1 MTILISISI
10 IYIFGYI
17 IISNKKSFFLL
28 CTLLLLS
35 SSYGIGQILS
45 LKNTPFNKSIL
56 LQNGS
61 IKYIHSGGNQ
71 VYLDSLSLKKDQI
84 QELIKTKNSYYIVTR
99 GSGLVFKENLKND
112 SLINFIRIDRTQFD
126 GYNFDDIKFD
136 YRDTLFSIGGFGFW
150 RNNGQIRYF
159 TENKEWELLLPE
171 LPDGISNRNIWNLDQ
186 KNGLFY
192 TLIKSNEAGYKLFKI
207 NLANKTWRAEALSDL
222 ISSELL
228 LNIENPI
235 QIQLNNRAS
244 SLLCYSNKIYYI
256 DLEKSE
262 LKIASNDKLLNFL
275 NKNKI
280 REASYYEI
288 NNKLYVYNFANSTID
303 SIAFKD
309 NDFISL
315 SQNSNFSQYKMI
327 MIVFGFLIIGL
338 VIYYVLRKKNKSG
351 IDINEFEKEFIMK
364 LISKKGSI
372 INIENLN
379 YLLGLSK
386 KSIEIQKKNRSEF
399 LNKLNQKLKE
409 VLNTEDNIII
419 RIKEEEDKRVFVYQ
433 LNLDYFEKIEALM

>member
-17 IISNKKSFFLL
+17 IISNKKSFLL
-28 CTLLLLS
+28 LFTLLLLS
-35 SSYGIGQILS
+35 SINGMGQILS
-45 LKNTPFNKSIL
+45 LKNTPFNKSIF
-56 LQNGS
+56 LQKGP

-84 QELIKTKNSYYIVTR
+84 QELIKTKNSYYVVTR

-112 SLINFIRIDRTQFD
+112 SLIHFKRIDRTQYD
-126 GYNFDDIKFD
+126 GYNFEDIKFD
-136 YRDTLFSIGGFGFW
+136 YHDTLFSIGGFGFW

-159 TENKEWELLLPE
+159 TENREWELLLPE

-186 KNGLFY
+186 ENGWFY
-192 TLIKSNEAGYKLFKI
+192 IIINSKVAGNKLYKI
-207 NLANKTWRAEALSDL
+207 NLANKTWSAEALPDF

-228 LNIENPI
+228 LNSEHPI

-315 SQNSNFSQYKMI
+315 SQNSNFSQYKII

-338 VIYYVLRKKNKSG
+338 VIYYVLRKKNESG

-399 LNKLNQKLKE
+399 LNKLNQKLKD

-433 LNLDYFEKIEALM
+433 LNLEYFEKIEALM

>member
-17 IISNKKSFFLL
+17 IISNKKSFLL
-28 CTLLLLS
+28 LFTLLLLS
-35 SSYGIGQILS
+35 SINGMGQILS
-45 LKNTPFNKSIL
+45 LKNTPFNKSIF
-56 LQNGS
+56 LQKGP

-84 QELIKTKNSYYIVTR
+84 QELIKTKNSYYVVTR

-112 SLINFIRIDRTQFD
+112 SLIHFKRIDRTQYD
-126 GYNFDDIKFD
+126 GYNFEDIKFD
-136 YRDTLFSIGGFGFW
+136 YHDTLFSIGGFGFW

-159 TENKEWELLLPE
+159 TENREWELLLPE

-186 KNGLFY
+186 ENGWFY
-192 TLIKSNEAGYKLFKI
+192 IIINSKVAGNKLYKI
-207 NLANKTWRAEALSDL
+207 NLANKTWSAEALPDF

-228 LNIENPI
+228 LNSEHPI

-256 DLEKSE
+256 NLEKSE

-275 NKNKI
+275 NKNVV
-280 REASYYEI
+280 REASYFEI
-288 NNKLYVYNFANSTID
+288 NNKLYIYNSILSTID
-303 SIAFKD
+303 SIEFKD
-309 NDFISL
+309 NDFTSISK
-315 SQNSNFSQYKMI
+315 NSSYNNNKIIIAFI
-327 MIVFGFLIIGL
+327 FLIIFL
-338 VIYYVLRKKNKSG
+338 LIYYLFRKKNKSG

-364 LISKKGSI
+364 LISQKGAI

-399 LNKLNQKLKE
+399 LNKLNQKLKDE
-409 VLNTEDNIII
+409 LNTEDNIII

-433 LNLDYFEKIEALM
+433 LNVEYFEKIEALM

>member
-1 MTILISISI
+1 MTILISISV

-17 IISNKKSFFLL
+17 IISNKKGIFLL
-28 CTLLLLS
+28 FILLFLNVS
-35 SSYGIGQILS
+35 KGIGQILT
-45 LKNTPFNKSIL
+45 LKNTPFNRSIL
-56 LQNGS
+56 SKKGS

-71 VYLDSLSLKKDQI
+71 VYLDSLALKKDQI
-84 QELIKTKNSYYIVTR
+84 QELIKTKNSHFIVTR
-99 GSGLVFKENLKND
+99 GSGLVFKENLNND
-112 SLINFIRIDRTQFD
+112 SLINFIRIDKTQFD

-136 YRDTLFSIGGFGFW
+136 YHDTLFSIGGFGFW

-186 KNGLFY
+186 ENGLFY
-192 TLIKSNEAGYKLFKI
+192 TIIKSKEAGYKLFKI
-207 NLANKTWRAEALSDL
+207 DLANKTWRAEVLTDF

-228 LNIENPI
+228 LNIEIPLQI
-235 QIQLNNRAS
+235 QINNRAS

-256 DLEKSE
+256 DLEKNE
-262 LKIASNDKLLNFL
+262 LKIASNNKLLNFL
-275 NKNKI
+275 NKNKV

-288 NNKLYVYNFANSTID
+288 KNKLYVYNSVNSTID
-303 SIAFKD
+303 SIEFKD
-309 NDFISL
+309 NDFASL
-315 SQNSNFSQYKMI
+315 SQNSSYSNYKI
-327 MIVFGFLIIGL
+327 IIIAFVFLIIVL
-338 VIYYVLRKKNKSG
+338 IIYYLFRRKNKSG

-364 LISKKGSI
+364 LISQKGSI

-399 LNKLNQKLKE
+399 LNKLNQKLKDI
-409 VLNTEDNIII
+409 LNTEDNIII

-433 LNLDYFEKIEALM
+433 LNLEYFEKIKELI

>member
-1 MTILISISI
+1 MTILNSISI

-17 IISNKKSFFLL
+17 IISNKKSFLL
-28 CTLLLLS
+28 LFTLLLLS
-35 SSYGIGQILS
+35 SINGMGQILS
-45 LKNTPFNKSIL
+45 LKNTPFNKSIF
-56 LQNGS
+56 LQKGP

-84 QELIKTKNSYYIVTR
+84 QELIKTKNSYYVVTR

-112 SLINFIRIDRTQFD
+112 SLIHFKRIDRTQYD
-126 GYNFDDIKFD
+126 GYNFEDIKFD
-136 YRDTLFSIGGFGFW
+136 YHDTLFSIGGFGFW

-159 TENKEWELLLPE
+159 TENREWELLLPE

-186 KNGLFY
+186 ENGWFY
-192 TLIKSNEAGYKLFKI
+192 IIINSKVAGNKLYKI
-207 NLANKTWRAEALSDL
+207 NLANKTWSAEALPDF

-228 LNIENPI
+228 LNSEHPI

-315 SQNSNFSQYKMI
+315 SQNSNFSQYKII

-338 VIYYVLRKKNKSG
+338 VIYYVLRKKNESG

-399 LNKLNQKLKE
+399 LNKLNQKLKD

-433 LNLDYFEKIEALM
+433 LNLEYFEKIEALM

>member
-1 MTILISISI
+1 MTILYSISI

-17 IISNKKSFFLL
+17 IISNKKSFLL
-28 CTLLLLS
+28 LFTLLLLS
-35 SSYGIGQILS
+35 SINGMGQIHS
-45 LKNTPFNKSIL
+45 LKNTPFNKSIF
-56 LQNGS
+56 LQKGP

-84 QELIKTKNSYYIVTR
+84 QELIKTKNSYFLVTR
-99 GSGLVFKENLKND
+99 GSGLVFKEYLKND
-112 SLINFIRIDRTQFD
+112 SLIHFKRIDRTQFD
-126 GYNFDDIKFD
+126 GYNFEDIKFD
-136 YRDTLFSIGGFGFW
+136 YHDTLFSIGGFGFW

-159 TENKEWELLLPE
+159 TENREWELLLPE

-186 KNGLFY
+186 ENGFFY
-192 TLIKSNEAGYKLFKI
+192 TIINSKEAGNKLYKI
-207 NLANKTWRAEALSDL
+207 NLANKTWSAEALPDF

-228 LNIENPI
+228 LNSEHPI

-256 DLEKSE
+256 NLEKSE

-275 NKNKI
+275 NKNVV
-280 REASYYEI
+280 REASYFEF
-288 NNKLYVYNFANSTID
+288 NNKLYIYNSIHSTID
-303 SIAFKD
+303 SIEFKD
-309 NDFISL
+309 NDFTSISK
-315 SQNSNFSQYKMI
+315 NSSYTNNKIIIAFI
-327 MIVFGFLIIGL
+327 FLIIFL
-338 VIYYVLRKKNKSG
+338 LIYYLFRKKNKSG

-364 LISKKGSI
+364 LISQKGAI

-399 LNKLNQKLKE
+399 LNKLNQKLKDE
-409 VLNTEDNIII
+409 LNTEDNIII

-433 LNLDYFEKIEALM
+433 LNVEYFEKIEALM

>member
-1 MTILISISI
+1 MRIIISISI

-17 IISNKKSFFLL
+17 IISNKKCFFLL

-35 SSYGIGQILS
+35 SSNSIGQILS

-56 LQNGS
+56 LQKGP

-84 QELIKTKNSYYIVTR
+84 QELIKTKNSHFIVTR
-99 GSGLVFKENLKND
+99 GSGLVFKEYLNND
-112 SLINFIRIDRTQFD
+112 SLINFVRIDRTQFD

-136 YRDTLFSIGGFGFW
+136 YHDTLFSIGGFGFW

-186 KNGLFY
+186 GNGLFY
-192 TLIKSNEAGYKLFKI
+192 TIIKSKEAGYKLFKI
-207 NLANKTWRAEALSDL
+207 DLANKTWRAEALSDF

-228 LNIENPI
+228 LNIENPL
-235 QIQLNNRAS
+235 QIQLNNRTS
-244 SLLCYSNKIYYI
+244 SLLCYSNKIYYL
-256 DLEKSE
+256 DLEKNE

-275 NKNKI
+275 NKNKV
-280 REASYYEI
+280 REASYFEI
-288 NNKLYVYNFANSTID
+288 NNKLYVFNSLSSTID
-303 SIAFKD
+303 SIEFKD
-309 NDFISL
+309 NDFTSL
-315 SQNSNFSQYKMI
+315 SKNSSYSNYKNI
-327 MIVFGFLIIGL
+327 IIVCIFLIIVL
-338 VIYYVLRKKNKSG
+338 IIYYLFRNKNKSG
-351 IDINEFEKEFIMK
+351 ININDFEKEFIMK
-364 LISKKGSI
+364 LISQKGAI

-399 LNKLNQKLKE
+399 LNKLNQKLKD

-433 LNLDYFEKIEALM
+433 LNLEYFEKIEALM